1 MMFEEKKL
9 LADLPAEE
17 FVGRD
22 RELELLRRH
31 AFTSTSPAGILLMSA
46 PSTGASE
53 LLRRVY
59 DRLFTQRNNLIP
71 FYFAFEKTDKTPVQ
85 AARRYLRQFLV
96 QAAAFRR
103 KDAALIV
110 SSPDVNE
117 LSELAPASESAWF
130 DPLLKTL
137 DRGAANDEQ
146 AFIRNAISAPLQAS
160 ARGTR
165 VFPIIDNLHKVPAD
179 NGTSFIDELTNIFDH
194 ARMSFILS
202 ARRRLPISISNA
214 ELIHLD
220 LLDFNEAGT
229 LVETLARKFGV
240 TVNDQTRDL
249 IAAQFGGNPLLI
261 RMLVLAARDA
271 QKPLESFQSIERLY
285 ADEIVSGRIAAYY
298 KNAFESALSDPV
310 AAQKV
315 IELIHSGFE
324 TDTAPISL
332 ESWEHRLGL
341 EKTEFR
347 RLVSSLDINEF
358 IDAAT
363 MTVNSVEN
371 EVLRDYIAARYRRD
385 SLGETASAVTSHI
398 VTTALKRAPRLMER
412 LYKRQTS
419 VGLQELLAG
428 FDCQDVPLGLIDY
441 RVFKETYKGTT
452 NGEIGRGM
460 ATESERFLLP
470 QIAHA
475 AAIADHYPSI
485 NELIDPERTAYGSGF
500 MDRTYSDD
508 NEVVWLAAEI
518 ESKMEASRELTESWI
533 GVLEDVAA
541 ARDLGNYR
549 IWLASPEGFSPESL
563 DLLAR
568 KNAIGSSRR
577 QVDMLRRYL
586 EVGEITVE
594 DGEGVDYDIT
604 IPVGEDTE
612 LIAAQMLE
620 EIAKRYDFP
629 AKSVNQ
635 IKTALVEACINA
647 VEHGH
652 SPDRKIYQRFSVR
665 EDRIVITVSNRG
677 IKLADKLAERELT
690 EIEPPRE
697 GRRGW
702 GLSLIKGL
710 MDDVRIEQVDDGTRI
725 SMTKFLEAA
734 K

>member
-31 AFTSTSPAGILLMSA
+31 AFTSTSPAGILLLSA
-46 PSTGASE
+46 PSSGASE
-53 LLRRVY
+53 LLRRVF

-71 FYFAFEKTDKTPVQ
+71 FYFAFDKTDKTAVQ
-85 AARRYLRQFLV
+85 AAGRYLRQFLV
-96 QAAAFRR
+96 QAAALRR
-103 KDAALIV
+103 KDAALLV
-110 SSPDVNE
+110 SSPDIQE
-117 LSELAPASESAWF
+117 LSDLAPAADTAWF
-130 DPLLKTL
+130 DPLLKAL
-137 DRGAANDEQ
+137 DRGAANDERS
-146 AFIRNAISAPLQAS
+146 FVRNAISAPFQAS

-165 VFPIIDNLHKVPAD
+165 IFPIIDDLHKAPAD
-179 NGTSFIDELTNIFDH
+179 DGTSFLDELTGILNH
-194 ARMSFILS
+194 SRVPYILS
-202 ARRRLPISISNA
+202 ARRRLPLDISNA
-214 ELIHLD
+214 EFVRLD
-220 LLDFNEAGT
+220 LLNFHESGI
-229 LVETLARKFGV
+229 LVETLAKKAGV

-261 RMLVLAARDA
+261 RMLVLAARET
-271 QKPLESFQSIERLY
+271 QSPLESFRSIDRLY
-285 ADEIVSGRIAAYY
+285 ARELVGGRIAAYY
-298 KNAFESALSDPV
+298 KNALGSAISDPA
-310 AAQKV
+310 AAQKIV
-315 IELIHSGFE
+315 ELIYSGFE
-324 TDTAPISL
+324 SEAGSVSL
-332 ESWEHRLGL
+332 QSWERRLGL
-341 EKTEFR
+341 DKTEFR
-347 RLVSSLDINEF
+347 QLVRTLDINEVV
-358 IDAAT
+358 DAEPSAVT
-363 MTVNSVEN
+363 AAEN
-371 EVLRDYIAARYRRD
+371 LVLRDFIEARYRRD
-385 SLGETASAVTSHI
+385 SLGETASAVTSHV
-398 VTTALKRAPRLMER
+398 VTAALKRAPRLMER
-412 LYKRQTS
+412 LYRRQTS
-419 VGLQELLAG
+419 ADLQRLLAA
-428 FDCQDVPLGLIDY
+428 FDCQDIPLGLIDY

-452 NGEIGRGM
+452 NGEIGRSM
-460 ATESERFLLP
+460 AAESERFLLP

-475 AAIADHYPSI
+475 AAIADHYPPI
-485 NELIDPERTAYGSGF
+485 AELIDPERTAYGSGF
-500 MDRTYSDD
+500 FDRTYSDD

-518 ESKMEASRELTESWI
+518 ESKLEASRELTEGWI
-533 GVLEDVAA
+533 GALEDVASSQS
-541 ARDLGNYR
+541 LNNYR
-549 IWLASPEGFSPESL
+549 IWLVSPEGFSPDSL
-563 DLLAR
+563 DLLAQ

-577 QVDMLRRYL
+577 QVDMLRQYL
-586 EVGEITVE
+586 EVGELTVE

-665 EDRIVITVSNRG
+665 GDRIVITVSNRG

-702 GLSLIKGL
+702 GLNLIKGL

-725 SMTKFLEAA
+725 SMTKYLSSN
-734 K
+734 